1 MRRVLVLIMAVF
13 LVGCNEEAKVE
24 RKQISNS
31 GDELAKIEQL
41 LIKEKAIDKATIIA
55 IEDEFMVAIQ
65 LKPWLKYKKSS
76 VESDLK
82 KKLEKIV
89 PKEKIA
95 VSSDFKMYHE
105 SKKLIKK
112 EDTKKAKKD
121 LEKMKKLMEEET

>member
-1 MRRVLVLIMAVF
+1 MRQVLVLIMAVF

-65 LKPWLKYKKSS
+65 LKPWLNYKKRGL
-76 VESDLK
+76 ESDLK
-82 KKLEKIV
+82 K
-89 PKEKIA
+89 
-95 VSSDFKMYHE
+95 M
-105 SKKLIKK
+105 
-112 EDTKKAKKD
+112 
-121 LEKMKKLMEEET
+121 

>member
-1 MRRVLVLIMAVF
+1 MRQVLVLIMAVF

-31 GDELAKIEQL
+31 GDELGKIEQL

-55 IEDEFMVAIQ
+55 IEDEFMVAIR
-65 LKPWLKYKKSS
+65 LKPWLNYKKRGL
-76 VESDLK
+76 ESDLK

-95 VSSDFKMYHE
+95 VSSDFKLYHE
-105 SKKLIKK
+105 SKKLLKK
-112 EDTKKAKKD
+112 ENTKEAKKD